1 MVGAG
6 NTLTEFMEI
15 LKKLSDRENFEYVD
29 VLIEHL
35 ELVANIAVRNVSIT
49 WYGIS
54 DILFYLYA
62 FTICNKCKALQYD
75 PEVCLLAQ
83 V

>member
-1 MVGAG
+1 MLFDVSRVFELKGYLIDQNLVVGAG

-49 WYGIS
+49 
-54 DILFYLYA
+54 
-62 FTICNKCKALQYD
+62 
-75 PEVCLLAQ
+75 
-83 V
+83 

>member
-1 MVGAG
+1 MLFDVSRVSELKDYIIDQNLVVGAG

-35 ELVANIAVRNVSIT
+35 ELVANIAVRNVSIA
-49 WYGIS
+49 
-54 DILFYLYA
+54 YL
-62 FTICNKCKALQYD
+62 
-75 PEVCLLAQ
+75 V
-83 V
+83 